1 MEDIKRILVVSRMTK
16 YCQKAVHYGVSFA
29 RKYGAELY
37 VIHVIHNP
45 FGYEGWNLPI
55 YSLKEDYKRIQL
67 KAKEDLDRL
76 IDSEKANGMAVKELI
91 REGEPTKEV
100 LKVVKEENI
109 DLIVMLAHEEGRL
122 EHFLFGRSNEAL
134 IRRMPCSIFMVKKEP
149 EPVRGWIDDESRDN
163 EMAGE

>member
-16 YCQKAVHYGVSFA
+16 YCQKAVHYGVSLA
-29 RKYGAELY
+29 RKYGAELF

-55 YSLKEDYKRIQL
+55 YSLKEDYKRIQQE
-67 KAKEDLDRL
+67 AKKDLDRL

-109 DLIVMLAHEEGRL
+109 DILILLAHEEGRL

-134 IRRMPCSIFMVKKEP
+134 IRRMPCSILMVKKEP
-149 EPVRGWIDDESRDN
+149 EPVRDWIEDKSEEDE
-163 EMAGE
+163 MI